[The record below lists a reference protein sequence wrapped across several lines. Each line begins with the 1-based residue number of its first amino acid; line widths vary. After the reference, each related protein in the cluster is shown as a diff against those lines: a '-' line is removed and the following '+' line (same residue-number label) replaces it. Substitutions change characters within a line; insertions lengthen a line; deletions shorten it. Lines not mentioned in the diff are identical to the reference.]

1 MATLTRMYQR
11 RGTAAQW
18 ADVATTVILQA
29 GEIGLETDTGK
40 FKIGNG
46 VASWSALSYYLKD
59 TDNAG
64 LYAKLAPV
72 GPSYSQNITGI
83 NVFTPQSASQTPI
96 VVSGV
101 SGQSAVLQRWRNSAD
116 ATLASIDQ
124 TGKITAAG
132 ALFNAVVNVNN
143 NKITNLATPT
153 SDADAVNKAYV
164 DDAIAGLAWKEAVH
178 LIATTNVALTGNTST
193 LVIDGHSALDSADNG
208 YRLLLTAQTTA
219 SQKGIYVYNDNGTT
233 YTLSRAT
240 DADLPAELVGASVY
254 VQEGTTYGTSS
265 WVQSNH
271 YMTSFDQQTWVQFSG
286 AALIT
291 AGTGMTKTGNTL
303 NVVGT
308 ANRITANA
316 DSIDIASTYVGQS
329 TITTVG
335 ALTSGSL
342 ATGFTVVGTALGGT
356 GIGGATPFV
365 VGDILYASTTSAL
378 SRLASGSTAGYPLL
392 AGGTGVA
399 PAYGQIATGAIAN
412 STSTTTGVT
421 YNKLQYV
428 SAQWRVLGRK
438 TTAAGNVEEMEPN
451 DLISMIG
458 QGTTSISISRI
469 PTGTTGLTV
478 ALGDHTHTIDQL
490 SDVVITGTPQTREV
504 IKFNGTN
511 WVNEIPSGGISVGAT
526 PPSQPAAGDAWFDS
540 TDGSLYVWYED
551 TIGNPNLITNPSFE
565 TNTTGWSAETNAT
578 ISRNT
583 SIFNEGVAS
592 LQIVS
597 TAGNAGAVLTS
608 NVTTN
613 ASTTYTAS
621 AWIKGTAGVIVK
633 INLNEY
639 TSAPTLVGTTTSQIT
654 LDGGW
659 QQVVVTR
666 TFGATGVRANIEIS
680 STTASTIYVDTAS
693 ITPTAT
699 SAQWVQVRSN
709 SAVEASLLTRVSAL
723 ESSATN
729 DAFNVQAAK
738 TAAYTLGNGDQN
750 DLIQMNTATAVTLSV
765 PTDATYNF
773 PIGTK
778 IEILQVG
785 AGQVTVAAVTPGT
798 TTVNGTPGLKLR
810 AQWSHAVLIKRAAN
824 TWVLTGDLAA

>member
-46 VASWSALSYYLKD
+46 VAAWSVLSYYLKD

-83 NVFTPQSASQTPI
+83 NVFTPQSSSQTPI

-178 LIATTNVALTGNTST
+178 LIAVSNVALTGNTNT
-193 LVIDGHSALDSADNG
+193 LVIDGHSALDQTDNG
-208 YRLLLTAQTTA
+208 YRILLTNQTTT

-233 YTLSRAT
+233 YTLTRST

-254 VQEGTTYGTSS
+254 VQEGTAYGTSS

-303 NVVGT
+303 DVVGT

-329 TITTVG
+329 TITTLGTVTTG
-335 ALTSGSL
+335 TWN
-342 ATGFTVVGTALGGT
+342 ATTIAANRGGT
-356 GIGGATPFV
+356 GQTSYA
-365 VGDILYASTTSAL
+365 VGDILYADTTTTLAK
-378 SRLASGSTAGYPLL
+378 RASGTAGYPLL
-392 AGGTGVA
+392 AGGAGVA
-399 PAYGQIATGAIAN
+399 PSYGQISTGALAD
-412 STSTTTGVT
+412 SSSTTTGVT
-421 YNKLQYV
+421 YAKLQYV
-428 SAQWRVLGRK
+428 STQWRILGRK
-438 TTAAGNVEEMEPN
+438 TASAGVVEEMTPN

-469 PTGTTGLTV
+469 PTGTTSSTV

-490 SDVVITGTPQTREV
+490 SDVVITGTPQTRQV
-504 IKFNGTN
+504 IKYNGTN
-511 WVNEIPSGGISVGAT
+511 WVNEVPSGGISVGAT
-526 PPSQPAAGDAWFDS
+526 PPAQPAAGDAWFDS
-540 TDGSLYVWYED
+540 TDGSLYVWYD
-551 TIGNPNLITNPSFE
+551 D
-565 TNTTGWSAETNAT
+565 
-578 ISRNT
+578 
-583 SIFNEGVAS
+583 
-592 LQIVS
+592 
-597 TAGNAGAVLTS
+597 AVGS
-608 NVTTN
+608 
-613 ASTTYTAS
+613 
-621 AWIKGTAGVIVK
+621 
-633 INLNEY
+633 
-639 TSAPTLVGTTTSQIT
+639 P
-654 LDGGW
+654 
-659 QQVVVTR
+659 
-666 TFGATGVRANIEIS
+666 
-680 STTASTIYVDTAS
+680 
-693 ITPTAT
+693 

-723 ESSATN
+723 ESTSNTN
-729 DAFNVQAAK
+729 AYNVQAAK
-738 TAAYTLGNGDQN
+738 TAAYTLGAGDEN
-750 DLIQMNTATAVTLSV
+750 DLIQMNTAGAVTLSI

-785 AGQVTVAAVTPGT
+785 AGQVTVSAVTPGT

-810 AQWSHAVLIKRAAN
+810 AQWSHAMLIKRAAN
-824 TWVLTGDLAA
+824 TWVLTGDIAA

>member
-46 VASWSALSYYLKD
+46 VASWSVLSYYLKD

-83 NVFTPQSASQTPI
+83 NVFTPQSSSQTPI

-153 SDADAVNKAYV
+153 LDSDAVTKAYV

-178 LIATTNVALTGNTST
+178 LIAISNVALTGNTST
-193 LVIDGHSALDSADNG
+193 LVIDGHSALDQTDNG
-208 YRLLLTAQTTA
+208 YRILLTNQTTT

-233 YTLSRAT
+233 YTLTRST

-271 YMTSFDQQTWVQFSG
+271 YMTTFDQQTWVQFSG

-308 ANRITANA
+308 SNRITANA

-329 TITTVG
+329 TITTLG
-335 ALTSGSL
+335 TITTGTWN
-342 ATGFTVVGTALGGT
+342 ATAIAADKGGT
-356 GIGGATPFV
+356 GQTSYT

-378 SRLASGSTAGYPLL
+378 SKLASGTAGYPLL
-392 AGGTGVA
+392 GGGAGVA
-399 PAYGQIATGAIAN
+399 PAYGQIATGALAN

-421 YNKLQYV
+421 YAKLQYI
-428 SAQWRVLGRK
+428 SAQWRILGRK
-438 TTAAGNVEEMEPN
+438 TASAGVTEEMSPD

-469 PTGTTGLTV
+469 PTGTTGSTV
-478 ALGDHTHTIDQL
+478 ALGNHTHTIDQL
-490 SDVVITGTPQTREV
+490 SDVVITGTPQTRQV
-504 IKFNGTN
+504 IKYNGTN
-511 WVNEIPSGGISVGAT
+511 WVNEVPSGGISVGAT

-540 TDGSLYVWYED
+540 NDGSLYVWYD
-551 TIGNPNLITNPSFE
+551 D
-565 TNTTGWSAETNAT
+565 
-578 ISRNT
+578 
-583 SIFNEGVAS
+583 
-592 LQIVS
+592 
-597 TAGNAGAVLTS
+597 AVGS
-608 NVTTN
+608 
-613 ASTTYTAS
+613 
-621 AWIKGTAGVIVK
+621 
-633 INLNEY
+633 
-639 TSAPTLVGTTTSQIT
+639 P
-654 LDGGW
+654 
-659 QQVVVTR
+659 
-666 TFGATGVRANIEIS
+666 
-680 STTASTIYVDTAS
+680 
-693 ITPTAT
+693 
-699 SAQWVQVRSN
+699 SAQWVQVKAN
-709 SAVEASLLTRVSAL
+709 SALEASLLTRVSAL

-729 DAFNVQAAK
+729 NAFNVQAAK

-750 DLIQMNTATAVTLSV
+750 DLVQMNTAGAVTLSV

>member
-1 MATLTRMYQR
+1 MLTRMQQR

-18 ADVATTVILQA
+18 ADSVIANTVILA
-29 GEIGLETDTGK
+29 PGEVGLETDTGK

-46 VASWSALSYYLKD
+46 SSVWSALSYYLKD
-59 TDNAG
+59 TQNAAI
-64 LYAKLAPV
+64 YAKLSPV

-83 NVFTPQSASQTPI
+83 NVLTPQSSTQTPL
-96 VVSGV
+96 VVSGIA
-101 SGQSAVLQRWRNSAD
+101 GQTAVLQRWRNSSD
-116 ATLASIDQ
+116 VTLASIDKD
-124 TGKITAAG
+124 GNFTAKG
-132 ALFNAVVNVNN
+132 ALFNADVNVNA
-143 NKITNLATPT
+143 NKITNVAAPVNP
-153 SDADAVNKAYV
+153 ADATNKQYV
-164 DDAIAGLAWKEAVH
+164 DDAINGLAWKAPVN
-178 LIATTNVALTGNTST
+178 LVSVSNYALTGTFPGAS
-193 LVIDGHSALDSADNG
+193 IDGHAITATQVG
-208 YRLLLTAQTTA
+208 YRVLFTAQTTA
-219 SQKGIYVYNDNGTT
+219 ADKGIYTLTQPTAGNYAFVRSDDSNVYT
-233 YTLSRAT
+233 
-240 DADLPAELVGASVY
+240 ELKGASVF
-254 VQEGTTYGTSS
+254 VEEGTTYGTSS
-265 WVQSNH
+265 WVQTNH
-271 YMTSFDQQTWVQFSG
+271 YMTSFSGQTWVQFNG
-286 AALIT
+286 ASQIT
-291 AGTGMTKTGNTL
+291 AGNGMTKTGNTL
-303 NVVGT
+303 DVVGT
-308 ANRITANA
+308 PNRITADA
-316 DSIDIASTYVGQS
+316 SSIDIASTYVGQS

-335 ALTSGSL
+335 ALASGSL

-399 PAYGQIATGAIAN
+399 PSYGQIATGAIAN

-438 TTAAGNVEEMEPN
+438 TAAAGNVEEMIP
-451 DLISMIG
+451 DDVISMIG
-458 QGTTSISISRI
+458 QGTTAISISRI
-469 PTGTTGLTV
+469 PTGTTGSTV
-478 ALGDHTHTIDQL
+478 ALGNHTHTISSL

-578 ISRNT
+578 ISRNI
-583 SIFNEGVAS
+583 SIFNEGIAS

-633 INLNEY
+633 INLDEY
-639 TSAPTLVGTTTSQIT
+639 TSAPTLVGTTTSQIK

-723 ESSATN
+723 ESASTAAAYN
-729 DAFNVQAAK
+729 IQAEK
-738 TAAYTLGNGDQN
+738 TAAYTLSNGDQN
-750 DLIQMNTATAVTLSV
+750 DLLQFNSATPITVSI

-778 IEILQVG
+778 IELLQVG

-810 AQWSHAVLIKRAAN
+810 AQWSHAWLIKRAAN
-824 TWVLTGDLAA
+824 TWLLSGDTAA